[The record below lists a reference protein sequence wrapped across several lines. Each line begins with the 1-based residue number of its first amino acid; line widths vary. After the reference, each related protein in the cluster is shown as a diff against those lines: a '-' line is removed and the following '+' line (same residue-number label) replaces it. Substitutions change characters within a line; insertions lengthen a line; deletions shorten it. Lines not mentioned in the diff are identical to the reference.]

1 MIAKFLFVA
10 IGGVIGALA
19 RYILSAGTHKLYVGH
34 FPLGTLLV
42 NLSGSL
48 VIGLLWGIFD
58 QYDLSHNWRL
68 FFFIGILGSYT
79 TFSSFGLDTFHLFRD
94 GEMTLAVLNILLNNV
109 LGILLVFIGYGITR
123 LVFRFI

>member
-1 MIAKFLFVA
+1 MLAKFFYVA
-10 IGGVIGALA
+10 AGGVIGALA

-48 VIGLLWGIFD
+48 VIGILWGIFD
-58 QYDLSHNWRL
+58 QYDLSHSWRL

-94 GEMTLAVLNILLNNV
+94 GEMTLAIINILLNNI
-109 LGILLVFIGYGITR
+109 LGIFLVFIGYGITR
-123 LVFRFI
+123 LAFRFI